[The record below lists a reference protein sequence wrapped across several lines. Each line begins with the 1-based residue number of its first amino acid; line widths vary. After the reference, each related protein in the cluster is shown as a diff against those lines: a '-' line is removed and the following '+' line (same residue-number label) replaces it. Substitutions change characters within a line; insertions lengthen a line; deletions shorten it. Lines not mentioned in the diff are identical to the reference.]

1 MKTYL
6 KDPDET
12 LDYKFDFAPSTNGTG
27 NSDWLG
33 SGETIATKTVSTD
46 SPGLTVVNSTI
57 TDSSTSVTVWVSGG
71 TAGNTY
77 KVACKITTN
86 NSPNRIAER
95 TILIKV
101 INR

>member
-27 NSDWLG
+27 DTDWLG
-33 SGETIATKTVSTD
+33 SGETISSRTITSD
-46 SPGLTVVNSTI
+46 SPGLTIGINHL

-77 KVACKITTN
+77 KLSCKITTN
-86 NSPNRIAER
+86 NSPARICER

-101 INR
+101 IQR